1 MKIMNVEEA
10 RAIVHGIDPAY
21 VARLVWRAADDE
33 GYAVGVLGL
42 ASGSIMTITWPIGD
56 KPPPLDEPMVILM
69 VREPGQQ
76 LRTRMRLSVDAS
88 VPPSDDVIE
97 ADVLDDVRDNEDY
110 YAHIEE
116 QFRLI
121 YSGSA

>member
-1 MKIMNVEEA
+1 MNVEEA
-10 RAIVHGIDPAY
+10 RSIVRAVDPAY

-42 ASGSIMTITWPIGD
+42 ASRSIMTITWPIGE
-56 KPPPLDEPMVILM
+56 KPPLPNEPMVILM

-76 LRTRMRLSVDAS
+76 LRTRMRLSIGAS

-97 ADVLDDVRDNEDY
+97 ADVVDDVRNNEDY
-110 YAHIEE
+110 YAHVEE

-121 YSGSA
+121 YSERGWA